1 MTLNERNYAGDH
13 MVVGSL
19 EVLGNIN
26 SAGITEIRRNVDL
39 IQKQTEMAYRQQN
52 EYWKEL
58 SSDGVITPLEKQ
70 QLLKEMRSITQSQA
84 AIVLQARSVGM
95 EGSQFVQ
102 DYLAVY
108 NDLYSYLYT
117 TLKLFDDMEM
127 STEIPDRAT
136 FNNYF
141 TSYYYDESFV
151 YIALSKGLLNS
162 LNITVLSSLSDEG
175 TEGELG
181 LYKGN
186 LYQYTDGE
194 WKHVATGDY
203 KGALTS
209 LPTAQQDSFFLA
221 ADDFIL
227 VEALYVN
234 DEPLYVNSYE
244 LGVNRLYRKGY
255 IYYCQDGRWYE
266 ESDKTNY
273 RYVAAFA
280 DVLNIT
286 GELPQVFQDAL
297 DDLQEQINE
306 LDFPTYKGLSNIDP
320 LNPTEGDFYVYSGTT
335 TATRRKS
342 DIYRYENG
350 DWVRLD
356 PLESQNSTYY
366 MQALQDIL
374 TLNNADNGYFAALFS
389 QALFANNAFL
399 YALSTKIL
407 TLREGGYIQSE
418 NYDPESP
425 EESGFCIGYNGDAD
439 FNGDTHIA
447 GKVAIGVPLRDNP
460 DLSDY
465 DVVLGGNTKI
475 CGITEINDTTTI
487 NGTTEINGTVHIQ
500 GDASYK
506 GKIESNGGIF
516 LKNRFRLVKGLS
528 AAEIYT
534 YITDTLADSIAPNQF
549 VIGRFSCT
557 VVDSLLHMNRVI
569 ATENIYSINYTK
581 DNSLIIQGIFQDDTM
596 DVVKAGYLTIT
607 LTNNKATFRF
617 NFGTQYWT
625 SFQNYVLD
633 FYF

>member
-136 FNNYF
+136 FNGYF

-255 IYYCQDGRWYE
+255 IYYCQDGKWYE

-335 TATRRKS
+335 TAVRRKS

-374 TLNNADNGYFAALFS
+374 TLNNSDNGYFAALFA

-418 NYDPESP
+418 NYDTDNPET
-425 EESGFCIGYNGDAD
+425 EGFRLDHDGNIDA
-439 FNGDTHIA
+439 NGDTHIA
-447 GKVAIGVPLRDNP
+447 GNVAIGVPLKNNP
-460 DLSDY
+460 DFSMY
-465 DVVLGGNTKI
+465 NTVIGGNTLLKDVNI
-475 CGITEINDTTTI
+475 KGNAIIETDVLIQGNIDSGPLYLSNEQPSPMIFSQNPQGTKFKDVNWGQRVDGHFGDINYYRYGFDDLYIHRFTLYDKAGNEVYRKTWNYGEWETLRIPYDQIAYYVINEGAKTMKLRDLPTEPPSGSDMIWND
-487 NGTTEINGTVHIQ
+487 NGTL
-500 GDASYK
+500 
-506 GKIESNGGIF
+506 KI
-516 LKNRFRLVKGLS
+516 
-528 AAEIYT
+528 T
-534 YITDTLADSIAPNQF
+534 
-549 VIGRFSCT
+549 
-557 VVDSLLHMNRVI
+557 
-569 ATENIYSINYTK
+569 
-581 DNSLIIQGIFQDDTM
+581 
-596 DVVKAGYLTIT
+596 
-607 LTNNKATFRF
+607 
-617 NFGTQYWT
+617 
-625 SFQNYVLD
+625 
-633 FYF
+633 